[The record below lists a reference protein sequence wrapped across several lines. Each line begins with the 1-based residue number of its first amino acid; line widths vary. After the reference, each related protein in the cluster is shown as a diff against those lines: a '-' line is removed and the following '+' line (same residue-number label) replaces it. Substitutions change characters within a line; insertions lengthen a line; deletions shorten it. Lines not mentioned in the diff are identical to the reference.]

1 MKSILRRV
9 ILFGLR
15 RPVPA
20 ALLSLLALV
29 LAVLPLLTASFSAD
43 ITRMLP
49 SGSRSEQVCSVL
61 LNSGLFNQ
69 SAVLFTAEQE
79 KDLAAASSEIDAIAA
94 EITSVPGVTRVD
106 NRFLPD
112 DIAATMGS
120 LPAWIPQ
127 FQPFDGLDPAEIAAS
142 VKRKILLGGFSSLV
156 LADPT
161 GFAASRLAVLQQF
174 RDAASFRL
182 KDGETAIV
190 SPTGLHRLLLLET
203 DVSAA
208 DTEGGRRLMGDLENV
223 LAKHNLPG
231 IHADLLLAH
240 AHSIENERVIKADV
254 KLACIL
260 SILFFLPAILF
271 LFRRDPRALA
281 IPVFPAVVSLAAVG
295 LLAIPG
301 EPVLLFVTATGG
313 LVIGLAVD
321 YGVHVYMAM
330 QTPSPVR
337 RLIAIAPALMTGAA
351 TSAAVFLLLALTP
364 IPGMRQFGLFIGISL
379 PLSLLLTLLL
389 FPSMLARTKAP
400 LPKPRPPKRLSPRLA
415 SILCFGLMAVFA
427 ILALLHLSVR
437 TDLRQFDAAQAK
449 LGDAAEAVEK
459 LFLYGPTPVVLAVH
473 GADADEALVRA
484 SVLCDRLHESD
495 SSPGMYVSLSGLEN
509 RMFSPS
515 FLIPPKSVREANLA
529 SWRAEFDYP
538 KFEQGLRDAA
548 EEEGFE
554 PDAFDP
560 FLASLERGLESP
572 DLDSI
577 PDVFAPVLN
586 RILRPAADGNG
597 WYAAV
602 FLPKAALKYSAVLKY
617 FFLAANFPA
626 ELETVAISR
635 TAIPDMIVSDMESA
649 AKLPVLLAV
658 LSVFVI
664 ARLFFRSVRDSL
676 CAMIPVA
683 MALLT
688 VCAVYALCGKPLNL
702 AAEMSLV
709 LLSGLAIDYGVFVI
723 GSERSANP
731 YVFRAVTASALTTVA
746 GGLTIVFAGHPL
758 LHEAGFA
765 LIPGVLAAWAAAT
778 FLLPSI
784 RRGFNNQDKT
794 ASPLKT
800 LLFVLVPAVVL
811 PFLAACKSLPYE
823 YEPIPPLAE
832 TDWPLYRDAV
842 QPPAAPMKPFA
853 FQGKVTIEYKFFS
866 QATLCA
872 VSYDESGELRVAAFS
887 PSGGKL
893 FELAGTADALADFWF
908 MPVDF
913 LDGHEK
919 EAAGFILEDFFH
931 IFGGLDSW
939 RGAKKGAEETIKNDR
954 KIIRR
959 EPSED
964 GSGTLVSEFWG
975 NKLPVMTRYYFK
987 NETID
992 WQSWYFRYIVKDTV
1006 IFPEIIVYDNYKHG
1020 YRLIL
1025 SVSDLFEEGEP

>member
-1 MKSILRRV
+1 MKSLLRRV

-15 RPVPA
+15 RPVLA
-20 ALLSLLALV
+20 AFLSLLVLV
-29 LAVLPLLTASFSAD
+29 LAALPILTASFSAD

-49 SGSRSEQVCSVL
+49 AGSESERACAVL

-69 SAVLFTAEQE
+69 SAVLFTADTEEQL
-79 KDLAAASSEIDAIAA
+79 DAASSEIDKISD

-112 DIAATMGS
+112 D
-120 LPAWIPQ
+120 LPATLASFQEWIPQ
-127 FQPFDGLDPAEIAAS
+127 FQPFSGPDAAEIVS
-142 VKRKILLGGFSSLV
+142 NVKRKILFGGFASLV

-161 GFAASRLAVLQQF
+161 GFAASKLATLEQF
-174 RDAASFRL
+174 RSASSFRL

-190 SPTGLHRLLLLET
+190 SPDGLHRLLLLET

-208 DTEGGRRLMGDLENV
+208 DTVGGKRLMDNLESV
-223 LAKHNLPG
+223 LAEHPLSG
-231 IHADLLLAH
+231 VRADLLLAH
-240 AHSIENERVIKADV
+240 AHSIENECVIKSDV

-260 SILFFLPAILF
+260 SIFFFLPAILL
-271 LFRRDPRALA
+271 LFRRDLRALA

-330 QTPSPVR
+330 QTPCPVR
-337 RLIAIAPALMTGAA
+337 RLIRIAPSLMTGAA

-364 IPGMRQFGLFIGISL
+364 IPGVRQFGIFIGISL
-379 PLSLLLTLLL
+379 LASLLLTLLL
-389 FPSMLARTKAP
+389 FPSILIRTKKP
-400 LPKPRPPKRLSPRLA
+400 LPKPRPLKTFSPKLA
-415 SILCFGLMAVFA
+415 SGICFGLMALFA
-427 ILALLHLSVR
+427 VLVALRLTVR
-437 TDLRQFDAAQAK
+437 TDLRQFDAAQEK
-449 LGDAAEAVEK
+449 LSETADAVER
-459 LFLYGPTPVVLAVH
+459 LFLDGPAQGVLAIP
-473 GADADEALVRA
+473 GKDANTVLMSA
-484 SVLCDRLHESD
+484 SLICDSFLKSD
-495 SSPGMYVSLSGLEN
+495 PELEG

-515 FLIPPKSVREANLA
+515 FLIPPPFDATKSIREINLA
-529 SWRAEFDYP
+529 SWRESFDYDA
-538 KFEQGLRDAA
+538 FAESLRAAA

-560 FLASLERGLESP
+560 YLASLKRGLESP
-572 DLDSI
+572 DLDSY
-577 PDVFAPVLN
+577 PEVFDPVLN

-602 FLPKAALKYSAVLKY
+602 FLPQSALAKHRPGAGPVPYDILGA
-617 FFLAANFPA
+617 
-626 ELETVAISR
+626 VAISR
-635 TAIPDMIVSDMESA
+635 ADIPAQIVSDMKSA
-649 AKLPVLLAV
+649 ATLPVILAV
-658 LSVFVI
+658 LSVFAI
-664 ARLFFRSVRDSL
+664 AFLFFRSVRDSL

-688 VCAVYALCGKPLNL
+688 VCAVYAVLGKPLNL
-702 AAEMSLV
+702 AAEISLV

-731 YVFRAVTASALTTVA
+731 YVFRAISASALTTAA
-746 GGLTIVFAGHPL
+746 GGLTIAFAGHPL

-765 LIPGVLAAWAAAT
+765 LVPGVLAAWGAAAL
-778 FLLPSI
+778 LLPSI
-784 RRGFNNQDKT
+784 RRGFAQRNK
-794 ASPLKT
+794 SSSSLKT
-800 LLFVLVPAVVL
+800 LLFALVPAFIL
-811 PFLAACKSLPYE
+811 LLTTSACHSLPYE
-823 YEPIPPLAE
+823 YDPVPPLAE
-832 TDWPLYRDAV
+832 TEWPLYRDAV
-842 QPPAAPMKPFA
+842 QPPAEQMKPFA
-853 FQGKVTIEYKFFS
+853 FQGKVTFEYKFFK

-887 PSGGKL
+887 PSGGKI
-893 FELAGTADALADFWF
+893 FELAGTADSLADFWF
-908 MPVDF
+908 MPIDF

-919 EAAGFILEDFFH
+919 EAARFILEDFFH
-931 IFGGLDSW
+931 IFGGLEPWHGVKPGATEIVKDDS
-939 RGAKKGAEETIKNDR
+939 

-959 EPSED
+959 ESVED
-964 GSGTLVSEFWG
+964 GDGDGKKELVSEFWG
-975 NKLPVMTRYYFK
+975 TKLPVMGKSYFK

-992 WQSWYFRYIVKDTV
+992 WQSWYFRYIVNDAT

-1025 SVSDLFEEGEP
+1025 TVSDLFEDSEP